1 MALVSVTNTDDF
13 LIRMIKGCIQL
24 ASRPNI
30 NNTVNMVPVD
40 HVARVVVACAFRPPT
55 SPLGVAHVTGHP
67 RLRFNQFLAALE
79 TYGYEVPLSDY
90 IPWTGALENHV
101 NNVASGS
108 GEQLALMPLFTFVAN
123 DLPSNTRAPELD
135 DTNAEKALYADQEWS
150 GEDVSEGSGVT
161 KNTVGIY
168 LAYLVGIGFL
178 PPPTKTPMKAL
189 PRTNIA
195 SAQKEAL
202 SSVGGRGAAI

>member
-1 MALVSVTNTDDF
+1 M
-13 LIRMIKGCIQL
+13 KGCIQL

-40 HVARVVVACAFRPPT
+40 HVARVVVACAFRPPI

-79 TYGYEVPLSDY
+79 TYGYKVPLADY
-90 IPWTGALENHV
+90 IPWTGSLENYV
-101 NNVASGS
+101 NNANSTTDT
-108 GEQLALMPLFTFVAN
+108 QLALMPLFTFVAN

-135 DTNAEKALYADQEWS
+135 DTNAEKALYADRKWT

-161 KNTVGIY
+161 KNTIGIY
-168 LAYLVGIGFL
+168 LSYLVAIGFL
-178 PPPTKTPMKAL
+178 PSPTETPMKKL
-189 PRTNIA
+189 PRVHVTA
-195 SAQKEAL
+195 EQMEAL
-202 SSVGGRGAAI
+202 ANVGGRGAAI

>member
-1 MALVSVTNTDDF
+1 MTLVSVTNTDDF
-13 LIRMIKGCIQL
+13 LIRMMKGCIQL
-24 ASRPNI
+24 SSRPNI

-90 IPWTGALENHV
+90 IPWTGALENYV
-101 NNVASGS
+101 NSVASS
-108 GEQLALMPLFTFVAN
+108 SDEQLALMPLFTFVAN

-135 DTNAEKALYADQEWS
+135 DTNAEKALYADREWS

-161 KNTVGIY
+161 KNTIGIY

-178 PPPTKTPMKAL
+178 PSPTKTPLKAL
-189 PRTNIA
+189 PRINIT
-195 SAQKEAL
+195 SVQKEAL
-202 SSVGGRGAAI
+202 SNVGGRGAAT